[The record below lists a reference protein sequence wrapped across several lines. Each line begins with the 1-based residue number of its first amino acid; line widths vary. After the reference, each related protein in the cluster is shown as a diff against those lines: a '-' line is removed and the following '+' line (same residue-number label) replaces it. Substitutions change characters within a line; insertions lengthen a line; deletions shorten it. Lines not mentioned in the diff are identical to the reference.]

1 MIQTELQKKLSF
13 NEEIKQKLVRKQQI
27 LSLQVLVW
35 DQEVE
40 IVEVWRHNMEEEILK
55 ISHLAEQYNVIGF
68 DTEFPG
74 TVMMFQKSSEDEV
87 GV

>member
-1 MIQTELQKKLSF
+1 M
-13 NEEIKQKLVRKQQI
+13 
-27 LSLQVLVW
+27 
-35 DQEVE
+35 
-40 IVEVWRHNMEEEILK
+40 EVWRHNMEEEILK